1 MIHYRAELHFK
12 HCGAWLGA
20 VLVQRLVM
28 KIRHY
33 VCGSFLLQ
41 MMVVTG
47 IWITFYKRNNSL
59 NPFTAKFTGEYYQI
73 WNEFL
78 K

>member
-1 MIHYRAELHFK
+1 MN
-12 HCGAWLGA
+12 
-20 VLVQRLVM
+20 
-28 KIRHY
+28 
-33 VCGSFLLQ
+33 VCGFFLLQ